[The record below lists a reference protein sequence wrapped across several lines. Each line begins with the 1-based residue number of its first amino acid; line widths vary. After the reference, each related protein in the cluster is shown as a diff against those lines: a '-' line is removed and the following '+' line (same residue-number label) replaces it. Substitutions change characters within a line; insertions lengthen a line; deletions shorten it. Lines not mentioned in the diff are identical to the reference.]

1 MRRQTYSVNKIKSSG
16 PVWKRR
22 LNSNGPFNT
31 KMATC
36 NSVRPSFDRRRYSAS
51 QPVVYLDHPPEN
63 AGLEGITY
71 LNLNR
76 PEAKNAISM
85 ELLDQMFTCLGKV
98 RFDGTRVLILR
109 SSIPGSFCAGA
120 DLKERRRMS
129 KVEVSKFLHDL
140 RNALHELDTLP
151 MPTIAAIDGPAL
163 GGGLELALA
172 CDLRVAGP
180 GATKLGLTETKLGII
195 PGAGGTQRAARLLG
209 ISKTKDLVF
218 GAKILDAKQALEIG
232 LVDYVSE
239 QVSAADHAS
248 EVARGILPNGTYA
261 FHSNSNSY
269 LAKPTLH
276 TIGPVAIKAAK
287 LAINRSIECSNA
299 MSTIF
304 FLDFSETGLDL
315 ERQCYNTVLETKDR
329 IEGLKAFNEKR
340 KPRFTGE

>member
-1 MRRQTYSVNKIKSSG
+1 MIRSSG

-248 EVARGILPNGTYA
+248 EVARGILPNG
-261 FHSNSNSY
+261 
-269 LAKPTLH
+269 
-276 TIGPVAIKAAK
+276 PVAIKAAK
-287 LAINRSIECSNA
+287 LAINRSIEVD
-299 MSTIF
+299 
-304 FLDFSETGLDL
+304 LETGLDL

>member
-1 MRRQTYSVNKIKSSG
+1 MIRSSSTAVFK
-16 PVWKRR
+16 PR
-22 LNSNGPFNT
+22 LNFAPFN
-31 KMATC
+31 ARPAVY
-36 NSVRPSFDRRRYSAS
+36 NSSLPGLYRRRHFTSK
-51 QPVVYLDHPPEN
+51 PFVYLDHPPES

-76 PEAKNAISM
+76 PEAKNAISL

-98 RFDGTRVLILR
+98 RFDGTRVLILK
-109 SSIPGSFCAGA
+109 SSVPGSFCAGA

-140 RNALHELDTLP
+140 RNTLHELDTLP

-218 GAKILDAKQALEIG
+218 GAKTLDARQALDIG
-232 LVDYVSE
+232 LVDYISE
-239 QVSAADHAS
+239 AEVSAVDHAN
-248 EVARGILPNGTYA
+248 EVARGILPN
-261 FHSNSNSY
+261 
-269 LAKPTLH
+269 
-276 TIGPVAIKAAK
+276 GPVAIKAAK
-287 LAINRSIECSNA
+287 LAINRSVEV
-299 MSTIF
+299 
-304 FLDFSETGLDL
+304 DL
-315 ERQCYNTVLETKDR
+315 SVAQPNY
-329 IEGLKAFNEKR
+329 
-340 KPRFTGE
+340 